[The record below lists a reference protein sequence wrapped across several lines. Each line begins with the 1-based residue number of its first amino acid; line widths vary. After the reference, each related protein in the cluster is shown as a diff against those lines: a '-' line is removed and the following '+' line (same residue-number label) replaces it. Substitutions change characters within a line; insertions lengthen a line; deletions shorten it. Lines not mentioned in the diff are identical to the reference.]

1 MLFNKNSALVT
12 IELCSL
18 FLGMIN
24 PVEFRLGN
32 YLMQK
37 QQHRILTLPCSLL
50 HFELMATGGM
60 SDLYPVILKAEWL
73 EKSGFVENKEYAL
86 LPSAREFRLVV
97 PINGSQEN
105 VIAAYIKSNGECF
118 ARAMVQGFPS
128 SNPVY
133 HLHQLQNL
141 YYAVT
146 GEELV
151 IKK

>member
-1 MLFNKNSALVT
+1 
-12 IELCSL
+12 
-18 FLGMIN
+18 
-24 PVEFRLGN
+24 
-32 YLMQK
+32 
-37 QQHRILTLPCSLL
+37 
-50 HFELMATGGM
+50 
-60 SDLYPVILKAEWL
+60 VILKAEWL
-73 EKSGFVENKEYAL
+73 EKSGFVENREYAL
-86 LPSAREFRLVV
+86 LPSAREFKLVV

-118 ARAMVQGFPS
+118 ARAMVQGVPS

-141 YYAVT
+141 YYAMT